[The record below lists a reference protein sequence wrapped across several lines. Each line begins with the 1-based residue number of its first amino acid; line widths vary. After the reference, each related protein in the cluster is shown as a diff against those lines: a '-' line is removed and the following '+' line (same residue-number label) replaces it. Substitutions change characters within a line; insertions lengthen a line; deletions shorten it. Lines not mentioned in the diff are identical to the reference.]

1 MQIVVLDAKTLAGT
15 DLSPIAKLGT
25 LTSYDTTSSEDIIT
39 RCKDAAVI
47 ITNKVQLTEQT
58 IAALPQLQLICVA
71 ATGVNNIDLTAA
83 KAHQIAVAN
92 VAGYSTPSVVQHT
105 FTMLGNLMTN
115 IHRYQQD
122 CHAGLWQQSD
132 MFCRLDYSINEIAGK
147 NFVIVG
153 HGTLGEA
160 VAKVAQA
167 FGAQVIVAERRGV
180 TEVRAGR
187 MAFEEALRIADIVSI
202 HCPLTAETENLISRA
217 EFTLLPNHAYLI
229 NTARGG
235 IVNEQALVDALT
247 NKQIAGAAVDV
258 LTQEPAQASNPLV
271 QYQGENLLLT
281 PHTAWASKEAI
292 ERLVGEIAIN
302 IESFVAGT
310 TRNRVV

>member
-15 DLSPIAKLGT
+15 DLSPIAKLGA
-25 LTSYDTTSSEDIIT
+25 LTSYDTTSSEDVLS
-39 RCKDAAVI
+39 RSKDADVI
-47 ITNKVQLTEQT
+47 ITNKVKLNADI
-58 IAALPQLQLICVA
+58 IASLPHLKLICVA
-71 ATGVNNIDLTAA
+71 ATGVNNIDLAAA
-83 KAHQIAVAN
+83 KAHQVAVAN

-122 CHAGLWQQSD
+122 CRAGLWQQSD
-132 MFCRLDYSINEIAGK
+132 MFCRLDYNIAEISGK

-167 FGAQVIVAERRGV
+167 FGAHVMIAERKGAS
-180 TEVRAGR
+180 TVRSGR
-187 MAFEEALRIADIVSI
+187 VAFEDALRAADIVSI
-202 HCPLTAETENLISRA
+202 HCPLTPETTDLIDA
-217 EFTLLPNHAYLI
+217 NAFALLPDHAYLV

-235 IVNEQALVDALT
+235 IVNEQALVAALG
-247 NKQIAGAAVDV
+247 NNQIAGAAVDV
-258 LTQEPAQASNPLV
+258 LTQEPANASNPLI

-292 ERLVGEIAIN
+292 VRLIAEIATN
-302 IESFVAGT
+302 IDSFVMGVA
-310 TRNRVV
+310 RNRVV